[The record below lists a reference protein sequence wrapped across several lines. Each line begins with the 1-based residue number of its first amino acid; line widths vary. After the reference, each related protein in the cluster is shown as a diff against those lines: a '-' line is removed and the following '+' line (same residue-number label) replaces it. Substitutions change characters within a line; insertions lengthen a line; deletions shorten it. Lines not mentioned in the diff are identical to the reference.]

1 MRTHCAD
8 ALYTALLTAEA
19 LGPEAFAAGDMAFD
33 FLASTAVVS
42 LVSCVSA
49 GADVDSAGIA
59 LASASWS
66 GGIAEVKA
74 ARAEVASALKIELPV
89 AAAVVV
95 KKATNVSQE
104 KGEGYGTLVRDM
116 GY

>member
-1 MRTHCAD
+1 VISHSCD
-8 ALYTALLTAEA
+8 L
-19 LGPEAFAAGDMAFD
+19 FD
-33 FLASTAVVS
+33 CCINTECIVS
-42 LVSCVSA
+42 E
-49 GADVDSAGIA
+49 ADVDSAGIA

-89 AAAVVV
+89 AVAVVA
-95 KKATNVSQE
+95 KKASSVSQE

>member
-1 MRTHCAD
+1 
-8 ALYTALLTAEA
+8 
-19 LGPEAFAAGDMAFD
+19 
-33 FLASTAVVS
+33 
-42 LVSCVSA
+42 
-49 GADVDSAGIA
+49 VDSAGIA

-89 AAAVVV
+89 AVAVVA
-95 KKATNVSQE
+95 KKASSVSQE

>member
-1 MRTHCAD
+1 MI
-8 ALYTALLTAEA
+8 
-19 LGPEAFAAGDMAFD
+19 
-33 FLASTAVVS
+33 SIAVEC
-42 LVSCVSA
+42 LDSCLSA
-49 GADVDSAGIA
+49 GADLDSAGAA

-66 GGIAEVKA
+66 GGIAEVKT

-89 AAAVVV
+89 AAAAATV
-95 KKATNVSQE
+95 KKVANVSQE

>member
-1 MRTHCAD
+1 
-8 ALYTALLTAEA
+8 
-19 LGPEAFAAGDMAFD
+19 
-33 FLASTAVVS
+33 
-42 LVSCVSA
+42 
-49 GADVDSAGIA
+49 VDSAGAA

-74 ARAEVASALKIELPV
+74 ARAEVASALKIDLPV
-89 AAAVVV
+89 AAAAVV
-95 KKATNVSQE
+95 KKVANKSQE